1 MENNTENYEI
11 SLSRNDELMQMLHNE
26 IVPHLVQN
34 VGDHM
39 GEFVSAY
46 KEIKMLQTERIA
58 ELQKFAMEKEYN
70 LEKFTRLADKTQD
83 RLSKILDQIIS
94 ISNLISNM
102 PAQTD
107 QDVHVKNSLL
117 TTMTNLQNQ
126 YLTELHLLMN
136 L

>member
-34 VGDHM
+34 VGEHM
-39 GEFVSAY
+39 GEFISAY

-83 RLSKILDQIIS
+83 RLSKMLDQILS
-94 ISNLISNM
+94 ISNQFINM
-102 PAQTD
+102 PANSD
-107 QDVHVKNSLL
+107 QDVQFRNVLL
-117 TTMTNLQNQ
+117 TNMSNLQNQ